1 MIPKRLFRQCVAVWV
16 TVSMVATLIPVT
28 PAMAQEFLEQEDA
41 EVVVDV
47 SKDSETDASGS
58 ADNQLGSDADEPTE
72 ETAEAGTTATPN
84 ADTNSLDSHE
94 VVDELEPEVTTNGVT
109 SSGQTDDPGTD
120 VLVANS
126 GELAEGVV
134 EGTIETN
141 EDYYSTGY
149 FTAGVTGQT
158 SAGTTPKVYYR
169 HSRPSHDGTLEGERS
184 TVRIEDAEEG
194 ITGITIPS
202 FISIDGEVAAVEEIE
217 QEAFSK
223 SAQTLATVDFYDN
236 SELQY
241 FSGVKNSQIS
251 SIDLPSSVLWINHG
265 AFSHCA
271 KLTSITLP
279 PNVNWIAGQAFCAT
293 GLTSIVVPEQVE
305 QIDGEAFA
313 ECHNLASVE
322 LPDGL
327 RSIGGSAFS
336 DCEAL
341 KEIEIPDTV
350 REIGGEA
357 FSGCSSLQTVNLPD
371 GISRLYGGTF
381 MGCASLTS
389 IEIPDSVSMTADDP
403 SIFEGCA
410 SLRTVKLPRNTG
422 DYGNA
427 IPKNTFKG
435 CTSLTNEV
443 FATMPDT
450 ITAIY
455 EGAFEGCTSLTG
467 QLVIPDTVTG
477 IGTGAFAGCTGITS
491 VKLPDHLKRFQSYSW
506 NDEEDWQYST
516 ELFKGCTSLMSV
528 TWPTGASF
536 DTIPASMFEGCT
548 ALAAPSVISSIP
560 AQVTAIEENAF
571 KDCGLTTVDVPD
583 NVSVIG
589 FGAFDCSSLQ
599 SLEWPQDNG
608 DFDTFSGGFAMAA
621 SGVVDSLL
629 ANLPASVK
637 TIADDAC
644 KDQTNLTS
652 VDLSTTSVTT
662 IGNNAFDSC
671 VGVASIALPNSL
683 QSIGRGAFRAL
694 GEPASGIDII
704 VPAHVTSIGA
714 GAFDN
719 SIEASN
725 YRDFS
730 CYPSTIHITNP
741 DFVFSEWTWED
752 NGYDDVYF
760 ADEDKEYANPFSF
773 GQTIYASATNS
784 RGEESFIHRWS
795 QLEVDLYWDSL
806 YSRFCTGKLAD
817 VADTVTNAD
826 CIAAYTFVWEDSTS
840 SVTVS
845 GTVPVGASLIM
856 TQGSGSSKVTTNVDV
871 SDTGTFSVDAKSGR
885 ATLLRVSLPGYYDH
899 TLTRS
904 ASAMAA
910 SWEGILVTTDQM
922 EKIPAKSYMSLNLKR
937 LVATDADGKETY
949 TNVAGEDNL
958 DYRLVDAQ
966 GQDVA
971 FTTRGTILTI
981 TANSDEDPD
990 NDIAADAP
998 LTLTATP
1005 NEQFAKT

>member
-322 LPDGL
+322 LPDVAAHL
-327 RSIGGSAFS
+327 A
-336 DCEAL
+336 
-341 KEIEIPDTV
+341 TV
-350 REIGGEA
+350 R
-357 FSGCSSLQTVNLPD
+357 
-371 GISRLYGGTF
+371 R
-381 MGCASLTS
+381 
-389 IEIPDSVSMTADDP
+389 
-403 SIFEGCA
+403 
-410 SLRTVKLPRNTG
+410 
-422 DYGNA
+422 
-427 IPKNTFKG
+427 
-435 CTSLTNEV
+435 
-443 FATMPDT
+443 
-450 ITAIY
+450 
-455 EGAFEGCTSLTG
+455 
-467 QLVIPDTVTG
+467 
-477 IGTGAFAGCTGITS
+477 
-491 VKLPDHLKRFQSYSW
+491 
-506 NDEEDWQYST
+506 
-516 ELFKGCTSLMSV
+516 
-528 TWPTGASF
+528 
-536 DTIPASMFEGCT
+536 
-548 ALAAPSVISSIP
+548 
-560 AQVTAIEENAF
+560 
-571 KDCGLTTVDVPD
+571 
-583 NVSVIG
+583 
-589 FGAFDCSSLQ
+589 
-599 SLEWPQDNG
+599 
-608 DFDTFSGGFAMAA
+608 
-621 SGVVDSLL
+621 
-629 ANLPASVK
+629 
-637 TIADDAC
+637 
-644 KDQTNLTS
+644 
-652 VDLSTTSVTT
+652 
-662 IGNNAFDSC
+662 
-671 VGVASIALPNSL
+671 
-683 QSIGRGAFRAL
+683 
-694 GEPASGIDII
+694 
-704 VPAHVTSIGA
+704 
-714 GAFDN
+714 
-719 SIEASN
+719 
-725 YRDFS
+725 
-730 CYPSTIHITNP
+730 
-741 DFVFSEWTWED
+741 
-752 NGYDDVYF
+752 
-760 ADEDKEYANPFSF
+760 
-773 GQTIYASATNS
+773 
-784 RGEESFIHRWS
+784 
-795 QLEVDLYWDSL
+795 
-806 YSRFCTGKLAD
+806 
-817 VADTVTNAD
+817 
-826 CIAAYTFVWEDSTS
+826 
-840 SVTVS
+840 
-845 GTVPVGASLIM
+845 
-856 TQGSGSSKVTTNVDV
+856 SK
-871 SDTGTFSVDAKSGR
+871 K
-885 ATLLRVSLPGYYDH
+885 
-899 TLTRS
+899 
-904 ASAMAA
+904 
-910 SWEGILVTTDQM
+910 
-922 EKIPAKSYMSLNLKR
+922 
-937 LVATDADGKETY
+937 
-949 TNVAGEDNL
+949 
-958 DYRLVDAQ
+958 
-966 GQDVA
+966 
-971 FTTRGTILTI
+971 
-981 TANSDEDPD
+981 
-990 NDIAADAP
+990 
-998 LTLTATP
+998 
-1005 NEQFAKT
+1005 